1 MEIPTYHTIA
11 DFFEKV
17 GQTIPQDTTFSIIRL
32 HDLFKAT
39 PYQSAKFKTDYFSF
53 VFIKRGSGN
62 YTVDSHQFNVKDN
75 CIYFTNPGHI
85 KSFYVDSCENAYMIN
100 FTESFL
106 SQYLSKSIYED
117 YDFLLAETLAA
128 KTMSK
133 ELFDQIS
140 FYYKQIENEI
150 AYPEKEKFKVVASL
164 LGIIFQKLKT
174 HLWPNYNALE
184 EGKRSSQIVTEF
196 KQILDDCFK
205 LNNEF
210 KCKNPSPK
218 VELFSTEIGL
228 HPNYLSSVIK
238 SKTGRTISDWVNE
251 RKILLAK
258 LLLTEGLLTTKLVAY
273 ELEFNEPTHFSRFFK
288 KHCKQTPSDYVR
300 SVKMNIL

>member
-1 MEIPTYHTIA
+1 
-11 DFFEKV
+11 
-17 GQTIPQDTTFSIIRL
+17 
-32 HDLFKAT
+32 
-39 PYQSAKFKTDYFSF
+39 
-53 VFIKRGSGN
+53 
-62 YTVDSHQFNVKDN
+62 
-75 CIYFTNPGHI
+75 
-85 KSFYVDSCENAYMIN
+85 MIN

-196 KQILDDCFK
+196 KQILDDCFR

-210 KCKNPSPK
+210 QCKNPSPK
-218 VELFSTEIGL
+218 VESFSTEIGL

-251 RKILLAK
+251 RRILLAK
-258 LLLTEGLLTTKLVAY
+258 LLLTEGNLTTKLVAY

-300 SVKMNIL
+300 SVKSDIL